1 MSKYDLFR
9 RRIAPIAFAL
19 AIGFIAYDTCEK
31 HERTSATFVIDYGAA
46 EPDVRTIEAEVW
58 MNGERVTQFRR
69 AAAEG
74 ASIGKTQFKGSLPD
88 TDGELRI
95 DVELKSGEH
104 RTAERAIHVTEGATV
119 TIQLERDLR

>member
-1 MSKYDLFR
+1 MTKYDLFR
-9 RRIAPIAFAL
+9 RRIAPIAFAI
-19 AIGFIAYDTCEK
+19 AIAFISYDTCQK
-31 HERTSATFVIDYGAA
+31 NERTSATIVIDYGAA
-46 EPDVRTIEAEVW
+46 ERDVRAVEAEIW
-58 MNGERVTQFRR
+58 MNGEQVTQFRR
-69 AAAEG
+69 TAN
-74 ASIGKTQFKGSLPD
+74 IGKTQFKASLPD